1 MRTTMAKTNEVE
13 QGWYLVD
20 AKDQVVGRLATRIA
34 RILMGKHRPVYTPHV
49 DTGEHVVVINAAH
62 VRFTGRKME
71 NKRYYHYTGYPGGLR
86 ERTVSDLLEKKP
98 EEVIFLAVRRMMPKT
113 RMGRAMIKKL
123 KIYPGAE
130 HPHAAQNPQ
139 PLTLK

>member
-62 VRFTGRKME
+62 VRFTGRKMDQQT
-71 NKRYYHYTGYPGGLR
+71 YYHYTGYPGG
-86 ERTVSDLLEKKP
+86 
-98 EEVIFLAVRRMMPKT
+98 RR
-113 RMGRAMIKKL
+113 AA
-123 KIYPGAE
+123 PG
-130 HPHAAQNPQ
+130 HPGVG
-139 PLTLK
+139 TWR